1 MIMRRETRRGR
12 ADRQAGFTILEL
24 LISLM
29 ILSFILSLIPGT
41 LRIGQRVWETDDAFE
56 QRDSLDTFRRYIED
70 RLTEAL
76 PIYQRDRTL
85 NLRMEFTGDPGRV
98 AFVAQASAG
107 PAGGGMYRFDFRREE
122 GPGERPLIL
131 QQSLFRITDITRPQ
145 QDGAAPA
152 SMQHRSLIGVTGLS
166 FRYFGAPERGK
177 PPQWQALWSRPD
189 SLPDLIEMT
198 IAVGGRRPSVERTV
212 VQLRLGASS

>member
-1 MIMRRETRRGR
+1 MIGRRGTSR
-12 ADRQAGFTILEL
+12 SPADGQAGFTLLEL

-56 QRDSLDTFRRYIED
+56 QRDSLNTFRRYLED
-70 RLTEAL
+70 RLAEAL
-76 PIYQRDRTL
+76 PIYMRERSMS
-85 NLRMEFTGDPGRV
+85 LRMEFTGEPGRV

-122 GPGERPLIL
+122 GPGEQPLVL
-131 QQSLFRITDITRPQ
+131 RQSLYRIADLTRPQ
-145 QDGAAPA
+145 SEAAAPP
-152 SMQHRSLIGVTGLS
+152 SMEHRSLIGVDGLS

-177 PPQWQALWSRPD
+177 PPQWQTLWPRGD

-198 IAVGGRRPSVERTV
+198 IDVGGRSPGVEHSV
-212 VQLRLGASS
+212 VQLRLNASS